1 MKYEDISTYK
11 NVLIVVTGSVAAY
24 KAASLASSIRH
35 SGKYITEA
43 IMTDNALN
51 FIQPA
56 SFAAGNTTVWTN
68 KEWFGADA
76 LMFVPHI
83 EAADMANVVVV
94 YPATANII
102 AKMANGI
109 ADDLASTTLLAA
121 IGMKK
126 KIIVCPAMNTNMY
139 EAVTTQANITKLKD
153 MGVEIIEPI
162 EGNLACGTTG
172 KGHIEDEKVVLDRI
186 NAICGEQNIE
196 SDDKSEKDEN
206 IKPLNIVVTGGG
218 TSENIDPVRK
228 ITNTGTGSLACA
240 IIEKL
245 YKNINANITYI
256 ATENA
261 KKPNIPE
268 NEYTLVTVTDTMSV
282 LAAVNNVLYNKDVD
296 LFIHSMAISD
306 YCVESVSDKNMVKL
320 DNNVKLS
327 SDEDTLIVKLVK
339 TPKVIN
345 TVKMVQPNTTL
356 VGFKLL
362 NNVEDEKL
370 IYAAKKQIYSAGSD
384 YVIANDASKING
396 DKHPALLIRKDS
408 QTVTSMYTKD
418 DITDVIVSI
427 ARITMKKRDDN
438 V

>member
-1 MKYEDISTYK
+1 MYYKDISQIK
-11 NVLIVVTGSVAAY
+11 NVLLVVTGSVAAY
-24 KAASLASSIRH
+24 KAASLASLIRH

-43 IMTDNALN
+43 IMTDSALQ
-51 FIQPA
+51 FVQPA
-56 SFAAGNTTVWTN
+56 SFVAGNTTVWTD
-68 KEWFGADA
+68 KEWFGDNS

-83 EAADMANVVVV
+83 ETADLANVVVV
-94 YPATANII
+94 YPASANII

-109 ADDLASTTLLAA
+109 ADDLASTTLLVA

-126 KIIVCPAMNTNMY
+126 RIIVCPAMNTNMY
-139 EAVTTQANITKLKD
+139 EAATTQANINKLKD
-153 MGVEIIEPI
+153 MGVEIIEPV
-162 EGNLACGTTG
+162 EGHLACGTTG
-172 KGHIEDEKVVLDRI
+172 KGHIVDEKVVLDRI
-186 NAICGEQNIE
+186 NAICEEQNEQDI
-196 SDDKSEKDEN
+196 KSEKEEN
-206 IKPLNIVVTGGG
+206 TKPLNIVVTGGG
-218 TSENIDPVRK
+218 TSEHIDPVRK

-282 LAAVNNVLYNKDVD
+282 LAAVNNALYNKDVD

-320 DNNVKLS
+320 DNSVKLS

-345 TVKMVQPNTTL
+345 TVKMIQPNTTL

-370 IYAAKKQIYSAGSD
+370 IDAAKKQINSAGSD

-396 DKHPALLIRKDS
+396 EKHPALLIRKDS